1 MPHNDDTITLLYTSD
16 MHGHWTRADGQ
27 SGGSLACAAQYAAN
41 IRNSHKHVWMID
53 NGDLLQG
60 TPLASHVAQNEGE
73 CGAEMV
79 GDLLRASGVDMA
91 VPGNHD
97 FDYGIPYLKGVIAS
111 SSCVWLAANVRH
123 RSGKRLAESCHIK
136 EFGARRIAFIG
147 VTTRVPAW
155 QYPDRLEGWEWHDE
169 VLTVKAIVDH
179 IRSNVDAVVVCYHGG
194 VEREGAPDQENAA
207 LRMAREV
214 EGIDVLLTG
223 HQHDRFVRREGKT
236 LMLQPGSHGTDI
248 GEVTLTF
255 LTGEDS
261 KEMVSEGRI
270 TDITGQVE
278 SAEVVAEVLKIRDR
292 AEAGLGKVLCLCDS
306 RLQLHDWHD
315 LTCSE
320 HPIVEWMHRVQLKE
334 SRAQLSAVA
343 YAGEKQLKL
352 SSGQLTRGDIQRI
365 FPYMDS
371 LSVFQIKGAELLSA
385 LEVSASWYDE
395 KSQEPHAD
403 WLKPQL
409 LLYQFIMFE
418 GVQYTIDLS
427 RPIGSRLRACHY
439 QGQAVRHADSF
450 TIVMTDYL
458 AGQASRY
465 PMLRRMKRQYGIEEP
480 LARLLESNA
489 GSQRM
494 LRIDY
499 TSNWEIIGGNVDV
512 DSRNEEEAQG
522 GGL

>member
-1 MPHNDDTITLLYTSD
+1 
-16 MHGHWTRADGQ
+16 
-27 SGGSLACAAQYAAN
+27 
-41 IRNSHKHVWMID
+41 
-53 NGDLLQG
+53 
-60 TPLASHVAQNEGE
+60 
-73 CGAEMV
+73 
-79 GDLLRASGVDMA
+79 
-91 VPGNHD
+91 
-97 FDYGIPYLKGVIAS
+97 
-111 SSCVWLAANVRH
+111 
-123 RSGKRLAESCHIK
+123 
-136 EFGARRIAFIG
+136 
-147 VTTRVPAW
+147 
-155 QYPDRLEGWEWHDE
+155 
-169 VLTVKAIVDH
+169 
-179 IRSNVDAVVVCYHGG
+179 
-194 VEREGAPDQENAA
+194 
-207 LRMAREV
+207 
-214 EGIDVLLTG
+214 
-223 HQHDRFVRREGKT
+223 
-236 LMLQPGSHGTDI
+236 
-248 GEVTLTF
+248 
-255 LTGEDS
+255 
-261 KEMVSEGRI
+261 
-270 TDITGQVE
+270 
-278 SAEVVAEVLKIRDR
+278 
-292 AEAGLGKVLCLCDS
+292 
-306 RLQLHDWHD
+306 
-315 LTCSE
+315 
-320 HPIVEWMHRVQLKE
+320 MHRVQLKE

-385 LEVSASWYDE
+385 LEVSASWYDD

-439 QGQAVRHADSF
+439 QGHAVQHTDSF

-465 PMLRRMKRQYGIEEP
+465 PMLRRMKRLYGIEEP